1 MCCDAVWVAHPW
13 SVFWGLPSICKLW
26 RVAWQQDQKVW
37 NSKMKMQYH
46 WANQTSRRV
55 WPYQMHTQNH
65 KFCPRCFH
73 KLPNSTV
80 TIFILEKGWNGAVA
94 ASFPEP
100 IWARAVGMKTGG
112 VMTSLQVIV
121 QMACNVLT
129 IALSGNVRV
138 QKCDWRRSA
147 TAHPGGLE
155 GKGLW
160 YPLFLHVF
168 SVQ

>member
-1 MCCDAVWVAHPW
+1 
-13 SVFWGLPSICKLW
+13 
-26 RVAWQQDQKVW
+26 
-37 NSKMKMQYH
+37 
-46 WANQTSRRV
+46 
-55 WPYQMHTQNH
+55 MHTQNH

-155 GKGLW
+155 GKGL
-160 YPLFLHVF
+160 
-168 SVQ
+168 